1 MLGDFQTA
9 SQANVQDFVLA
20 RAAGRKE
27 KNTPARA
34 QLTVTFRRGSQ
45 AYVDAVRKLVHRPLE
60 IIERKRGETTVY
72 VALDVF
78 HNTRNCWICTPC
90 CLSLSSVKPRA
101 SCSGPE
107 TCLWSQ
113 ALSQSPLSRDPA
125 LPTSAHTALGSSPGS
140 CRRSQTPSQCR
151 DRHAAGNQPFLPVR
165 TLPWGSN
172 PGSCRRSQTPSQC
185 RERHA
190 AGNQLFPPTSIQQ
203 SSNVQLPPA
212 TNNHQQRSAHY
223 VHYHATILGG
233 KIVWR
238 QATNPKAAALTQSP
252 AVVLRPHASFP
263 GFPQTHPTDHPI

>member
-60 IIERKRGETTVY
+60 VIESKREEKTVF

-78 HNTRNCWICTPC
+78 RNTSNCWICTPC
-90 CLSLSSVKPRA
+90 CLSLSSVEPRA
-101 SCSGPE
+101 SCSSPDS
-107 TCLWSQ
+107 CLKSQ
-113 ALSQSPLSRDPA
+113 ALSQSPRGREPA
-125 LPTSAHTALGSSPGS
+125 LPAGAHSALGLNPGP

-172 PGSCRRSQTPSQC
+172 PGPCRRSQTPSQC
-185 RERHA
+185 RDRHE
-190 AGNQLFPPTSIQQ
+190 AGNQPFPPTSIQQ
-203 SSNVQLPPA
+203 SSN
-212 TNNHQQRSAHY
+212 
-223 VHYHATILGG
+223 
-233 KIVWR
+233 
-238 QATNPKAAALTQSP
+238 
-252 AVVLRPHASFP
+252 F
-263 GFPQTHPTDHPI
+263 

>member
-60 IIERKRGETTVY
+60 VIESKREEKTVF

-78 HNTRNCWICTPC
+78 RNTRNCWICTPC
-90 CLSLSSVKPRA
+90 CLSLSSVEPRA
-101 SCSGPE
+101 SCSSPDS
-107 TCLWSQ
+107 CLKSQ
-113 ALSQSPLSRDPA
+113 ALSQSPRGREPA
-125 LPTSAHTALGSSPGS
+125 LPAGAQSALGLNPGS

-165 TLPWGSN
+165 TQPWGSN
-172 PGSCRRSQTPSQC
+172 PGPCRRSQTPSQC
-185 RERHA
+185 RDRHA
-190 AGNQLFPPTSIQQ
+190 AGNQPFLQVRT
-203 SSNVQLPPA
+203 LP
-212 TNNHQQRSAHY
+212 
-223 VHYHATILGG
+223 
-233 KIVWR
+233 
-238 QATNPKAAALTQSP
+238 
-252 AVVLRPHASFP
+252 
-263 GFPQTHPTDHPI
+263 